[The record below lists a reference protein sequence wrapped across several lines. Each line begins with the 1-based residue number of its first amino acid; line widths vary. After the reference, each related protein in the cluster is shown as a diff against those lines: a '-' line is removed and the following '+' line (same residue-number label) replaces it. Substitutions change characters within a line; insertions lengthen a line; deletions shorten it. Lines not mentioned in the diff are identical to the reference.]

1 MIKISWINE
10 AGNQVVSGGECVSR
24 YVLAFCLAI
33 VTTVCVASEAVQ
45 SNDVSAGITAA
56 TDWREDYAYL
66 VGMQAYIYG
75 YPALRYARDR
85 YHMVEKPSGI
95 VQIRVNEFFHV
106 TRLADSNDKY
116 SNSPNNDTI

>member
-1 MIKISWINE
+1 MIKNSWIKH
-10 AGNQVVSGGECVSR
+10 AGIHVASVGECVSR
-24 YVLAFCLAI
+24 YTLALFLAI
-33 VTTVCVASEAVQ
+33 VTTVCVASEAAQ
-45 SNDVSAGITAA
+45 TNDVSVGITAA

-85 YHMVEKPSGI
+85 YYMVEKPSGI

-106 TRLADSNDKY
+106 TRLADSNDK
-116 SNSPNNDTI
+116 